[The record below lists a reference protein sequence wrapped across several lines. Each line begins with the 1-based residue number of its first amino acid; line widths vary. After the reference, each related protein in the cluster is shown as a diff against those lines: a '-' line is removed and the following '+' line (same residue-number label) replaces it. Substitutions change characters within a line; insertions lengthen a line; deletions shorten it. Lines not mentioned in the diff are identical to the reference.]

1 MRASAAHAR
10 ALHSRWLKFIAC
22 ELRGRLGSKQCSPC
36 SLLTAVG
43 GRSSH
48 WNLGPPRKCHGCAGP
63 PKARAAPPL
72 SRGQERRQILGR
84 LRRPLRSRDRIACP
98 AAQSARTLAGS
109 RARAGELEGAAS
121 RSPGPAPAVA
131 VRDLARPVVQSAATG
146 GAPGVVVRGIGG
158 VEAGSVVLALQPCHT
173 PEERDQA
180 LVQQLKPTLSH
191 ESRAR
196 VMSERSAMAVQ
207 DRFEIPG
214 MSRGQL
220 SAPNLEEPACPGPAR
235 QGG

>member
-1 MRASAAHAR
+1 MAA
-10 ALHSRWLKFIAC
+10 
-22 ELRGRLGSKQCSPC
+22 RGPQK
-36 SLLTAVG
+36 
-43 GRSSH
+43 
-48 WNLGPPRKCHGCAGP
+48 
-63 PKARAAPPL
+63 
-72 SRGQERRQILGR
+72 QERRHRGVGAQGR
-84 LRRPLRSRDRIACP
+84 RFGRIPRAVCVVRSARGTGIACP

>member
-1 MRASAAHAR
+1 MRSPSPPSTPSLSLPVKSQREECVRASAAHAR

-131 VRDLARPVVQSAATG
+131 VREPGETGRAGRCNGRHNGRGALAVSK
-146 GAPGVVVRGIGG
+146 
-158 VEAGSVVLALQPCHT
+158 
-173 PEERDQA
+173 
-180 LVQQLKPTLSH
+180 LVQWSSPCSLVIHLKK
-191 ESRAR
+191 
-196 VMSERSAMAVQ
+196 
-207 DRFEIPG
+207 EI
-214 MSRGQL
+214 RL
-220 SAPNLEEPACPGPAR
+220 
-235 QGG
+235 